1 MKHWS
6 VVVKVEKRKVSSRI
20 ILYAAWFLRKVS
32 DFLYESFKKR
42 DAEINEKSYKGYPEE
57 WAKKI
62 AEAGEITWME
72 FSSSSYKSKHE
83 KNADYSE
90 SVFNRNI
97 TERKDRSDLYDGE
110 KKYLNRDVQNSDN
123 VLNGKTSFRRVFNR
137 QTKIW
142 EKVEKD
148 SKTKWISKD
157 SKTRWVSNSLPKSH
171 KTLTTAV
178 KAKAEN
184 WQNRLE
190 SHSFIQNNGAKKRES
205 REIFSENKIEKSKT
219 DLLKTYVYSK
229 ADSFVEKLGK
239 SIKQKRES
247 LFEEKNRKKNKQNSD
262 RFNLKNDMP
271 VYLKNTNK
279 ESKKE
284 SKKESENKKPD
295 NKEIFGEKEAVIQ
308 EIFTDSNLIY
318 SLSDSKKSRRTVTE
332 KKSKKYVSGETGL
345 DFTDKITEKK
355 TDNLWPDLDLSLQQN
370 RSQDAVFYLE
380 QKERLFIL
388 QNEQK
393 GSLWNVSRF

>member
-1 MKHWS
+1 M
-6 VVVKVEKRKVSSRI
+6 
-20 ILYAAWFLRKVS
+20 
-32 DFLYESFKKR
+32 
-42 DAEINEKSYKGYPEE
+42 
-57 WAKKI
+57 
-62 AEAGEITWME
+62 
-72 FSSSSYKSKHE
+72 
-83 KNADYSE
+83 
-90 SVFNRNI
+90 
-97 TERKDRSDLYDGE
+97 
-110 KKYLNRDVQNSDN
+110 
-123 VLNGKTSFRRVFNR
+123 
-137 QTKIW
+137 
-142 EKVEKD
+142 
-148 SKTKWISKD
+148 
-157 SKTRWVSNSLPKSH
+157 PKSH